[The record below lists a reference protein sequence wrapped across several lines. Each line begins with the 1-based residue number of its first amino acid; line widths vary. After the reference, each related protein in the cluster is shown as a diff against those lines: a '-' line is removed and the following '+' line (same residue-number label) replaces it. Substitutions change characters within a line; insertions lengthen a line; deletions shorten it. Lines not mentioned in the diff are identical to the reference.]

1 MNFEDSFYQFRIL
14 SRSASGPMGYIMIQ
28 DPQPGALARY
38 LITKSSGNPGFEAFL
53 HSFCPKTEDLIN
65 PYDTDIEEAYLKE
78 LAFRLA
84 GCNVWYRKKG
94 GEILERPHS
103 LLSNQKAEE
112 FPNITRDHHFIPPW
126 ASSGGG
132 GIGGGSAGGA
142 TTSSNANSGPHN
154 SGSGNHGYESDSI
167 RAHMEQMRRISSYSS
182 PRVNNAAPGISS
194 RKAPNPLTDWL
205 EINLYY
211 ADQHKTPV
219 FDQPYQVILP
229 DGSLRTGTV
238 NRNGYARLDGI
249 PKGNAKVEIQED
261 PSQRA
266 RLRKL
271 HDQLEATLDQ
281 LVDQAAQANLA
292 QKSAN
297 ADINPFE
304 EGLVYV
310 GAFMMGGVD
319 MVSDLWAFAK
329 LVGQGLVKAQL
340 AYLDLLE
347 DFFRGD
353 ARAIQK
359 KLETAQQAGMGAY
372 QAASETSE
380 AIYLLVTDEET
391 WEILTNFVEDYWE
404 ASSGV
409 DLTRTTAPAVI
420 EILITIITAGAGAPV
435 LTANLGKAAK
445 LTEKAASILEQIIK
459 AKKALGQKI
468 TKSTA
473 TSKQVIVPIK
483 KNVGSKKS
491 TTPDWSSVKHNKDF
505 SARIAAKRFEAGNL
519 AEAQAQLAKRRKEIA
534 KQGYQPKYN
543 DAELAYLAQH
553 GNIAEERFQVRF
565 METRYLVNRDAPH
578 DHLSGAMG
586 MPMQGETGKGAKYW
600 STSLDQLEDAD
611 SDPKLISEKL
621 GLTYKPE
628 KDYSLVIIDTEKSTP
643 LTGVKSVPATFEN
656 VSEFAN
662 TELPKKFPASFTDKV
677 MTPEFQAEYA
687 KHYKAAEKAKVF
699 KKEWSVTK
707 FSEYLQTT
715 TLSSADKRL
724 MKQRFQMHKVIGNNE
739 DYLGDGLTKNNNA
752 SVSQQYG
759 AVETLNFERKE
770 INLSQLS
777 EINAITIIPGMRPL

>member
-1 MNFEDSFYQFRIL
+1 M
-14 SRSASGPMGYIMIQ
+14 
-28 DPQPGALARY
+28 
-38 LITKSSGNPGFEAFL
+38 
-53 HSFCPKTEDLIN
+53 IN

-94 GEILERPHS
+94 SEIRGWQHS
-103 LLSNQKAEE
+103 FLSNQNSHEY
-112 FPNITRDHHFIPPW
+112 PDTDYDRHFIPPW
-126 ASSGGG
+126 GTSGGG
-132 GIGGGSAGGA
+132 GGTGGGAIGDASTNSNSKSSAPTPDTA
-142 TTSSNANSGPHN
+142 
-154 SGSGNHGYESDSI
+154 NHGYETDSI

-182 PRVNNAAPGISS
+182 PRVNSAAPGINS

-211 ADQHKTPV
+211 ADQHQTPV
-219 FDQPYQVILP
+219 FEQPYQVILP
-229 DGSLRTGTV
+229 DGSVRAGTV
-238 NRNGYARLDGI
+238 NRNGFARLDGI
-249 PKGNAKVEIQED
+249 PKGNAKVEIQDD

-266 RLRKL
+266 KLRKL
-271 HDQLEATLDQ
+271 HDQLELTLNQ
-281 LVDQAAQANLA
+281 LVSQAAQTNQA
-292 QKSAN
+292 QKTAN

-353 ARAIQK
+353 VRAIQK
-359 KLETAQQAGMGAY
+359 KLVAAQQAGMGAY

-435 LTANLGKAAK
+435 LTANLGKAAQ

-459 AKKALGQKI
+459 TKKALGQKI
-468 TKSTA
+468 TKSTS
-473 TSKQVIVPIK
+473 TSRQVIVPIK
-483 KNVGSKKS
+483 KDVGSRKS
-491 TTPDWSSVKHNKDF
+491 TTPDWSDVKHNKDF
-505 SARIAAKRFEAGNL
+505 SARIAAKRFEAANL
-519 AEAQAQLAKRRKEIA
+519 AEAQAQLNKRRKEIA

-565 METRYLVNRDAPH
+565 MKTRYLQHRDTP
-578 DHLSGAMG
+578 DDLLSGNLGAP
-586 MPMQGETGKGAKYW
+586 MPGKEGSAKYW

-611 SDPKLISEKL
+611 SDPRLISEKL
-621 GLTYKPE
+621 GLEYNPN
-628 KDYSLVIIDTEKSTP
+628 KDYTLVIVDTEKAKP
-643 LTGVKSVPATFEN
+643 LTGVKSVPATFER

-662 TELPKKFPASFTDKV
+662 TELPDDFPKEFTDKV

-687 KHYKAAEKAKVF
+687 KHYKAALDQQYLEN
-699 KKEWSVTK
+699 EWSTDTDSFK
-707 FSEYLQTT
+707 LYLEASDTNKEQT
-715 TLSSADKRL
+715 LLLLDRMRMQKI
-724 MKQRFQMHKVIGNNE
+724 IGNNQ
-739 DYLGDGLTKNNNA
+739 DYLGNGLTKDNNQA
-752 SVSQQYG
+752 SSNSFG
-759 AVETLNFERKE
+759 AVETLNFERKAL
-770 INLSQLS
+770 NFNQLN
-777 EINAITIIPGMRPL
+777 EAKAITIMKGLSTI